1 MKKIETKEIVKST
14 EFANTIYR
22 IRQERKLT
30 QKDLGEIIGVS
41 DRTISKWENGTTVP
55 DLCQIR
61 NICRKLEI
69 SPSLLIKSEKIFK
82 DGMTDLKRKVGKV
95 LNYLLHNIFLIG
107 FIIVFI
113 LLLIYF
119 INNFNAVKIYNLK
132 FDSENIYLNHGY
144 FFKTK
149 TVNILTIE
157 NLELRKID
165 YEPTEI
171 ELELYTYVN
180 GDKKVL
186 YKSNNLDNIYLE
198 ENKSGTDL
206 LTRDTIESLKKSLH
220 LTIKT
225 KDVDNNEQSYD
236 CKIELVNKFS
246 NDKLSYTQF
255 VKDNEI
261 DVNYLPFQNLSLFSY
276 DKNFDNTETVFY
288 SMPTKA
294 NTLEDLGYIYDETKD
309 VYTKVDSDGGIISY
323 CPKVNAINY
332 TLYKENIIKIT
343 FNIQLNKIN
352 IIITNRKNELLKEIK
367 FDLSRNDKKY
377 LSSFNNL
384 YLNKISYIMG
394 IYNEINATLQ

>member
-1 MKKIETKEIVKST
+1 MKKTETKEIVKST

-82 DGMTDLKRKVGKV
+82 DGMTDLKRKVGKI

-113 LLLIYF
+113 LLLLYF

-157 NLELRKID
+157 NIELRKID
-165 YEPTEI
+165 YEPTEV
-171 ELELYTYVN
+171 EVELYTYVN

-186 YKSNNLDNIYLE
+186 YKNNKLDNIYLE

-206 LTRDTIESLKKSLH
+206 LTRDTIESLKKNLH
-220 LTIKT
+220 LTIRT
-225 KDVDNNEQSYD
+225 KDVDNVEQSYD

-246 NDKLSYTQF
+246 NNKLSYTQF
-255 VKDNEI
+255 VKDSKI
-261 DVNYLPFQNLSLFSY
+261 DVNYLAFQNLSLFSY
-276 DKNFDNTETVFY
+276 DKNLENIETSLY
-288 SMPTKA
+288 SLPKRK
-294 NTLEDLGYIYDETKD
+294 NSLEDLGYIYDEKND
-309 VYTKVDSDGGIISY
+309 VYTKVDSDGGIIEY
-323 CPKVNAINY
+323 FYKVNSINY
-332 TLYKENIIKIT
+332 TKFSKEILQIKYSIDLDKISIKVVTKDKKLITRLEYKTDKNNIKCFYGNCKKYFDKIT
-343 FNIQLNKIN
+343 Y
-352 IIITNRKNELLKEIK
+352 IIA
-367 FDLSRNDKKY
+367 
-377 LSSFNNL
+377 
-384 YLNKISYIMG
+384 
-394 IYNEINATLQ
+394 IYNEINTTL